1 MGLADKWRHHKEKMS
16 DYHVLI
22 IYPCVQADQGQ
33 KEQAYDYTVEIITC
47 STDCI
52 SSNNFVLSVGHAS
65 IQGQTQVRDSEKM
78 NDDNFELLSE
88 WLHRSPKVT

>member
-1 MGLADKWRHHKEKMS
+1 MS

-47 STDCI
+47 STDCL
-52 SSNNFVLSVGHAS
+52 SSNNLVLSVSHANVR
-65 IQGQTQVRDSEKM
+65 GQTHVRGSEKKKD
-78 NDDNFELLSE
+78 NNFELLSE
-88 WLHRSPKVT
+88 